1 MRKDTLNQLLY
12 VRDLLF
18 TDYRFVLLLFVLD
31 RWTTFYG
38 IMIYGPAFEGNPINM
53 LFYPWMLI
61 VTSLGV
67 PAIIIYYRRELRLI
81 RFLSIAYLCIAVI
94 TVGSAVLMTLR
105 TM

>member
-1 MRKDTLNQLLY
+1 MRKFIIA
-12 VRDLLF
+12 RDLLF
-18 TDYRFVLLLFVLD
+18 ADFRFVLLLFALD
-31 RWTTFYG
+31 RWVTLCG
-38 IMIYGPAFEGNPINM
+38 ILVYGPAFEGNPINM

-61 VTSLGV
+61 LTSLGV